1 MIMNWLKKIRSFAVL
16 VFVFGFLFSASL
28 SSCESKGNETG
39 NTENTAEVGAEKSE
53 HPEGESEHP
62 EGEEGQE
69 HPQSNKD
76 SVEHQN

>member
-1 MIMNWLKKIRSFAVL
+1 MLMNWLKKIRSFALL
-16 VFVFGFLFSASL
+16 VFVFSFLFSASL
-28 SSCESKGNETG
+28 SSCESKGKVTES
-39 NTENTAEVGAEKSE
+39 TENAAEEGAEKSE

-62 EGEEGQE
+62 EGEE